1 MAITLGIDKPS
12 FVVDSRDRGDGS
24 IENFS
29 YVISITENDT
39 SGEFNQVAIT
49 SCTIPKS
56 YYDLAVDSELRV
68 DEDGDTRTITIP
80 KGNYNVNSIQN
91 VLLKL
96 LNEPATLEND
106 KPIYQMRY
114 PDCRLDNDVGK
125 FTWTVSYTNFT
136 EWIDATAYVVGNRII
151 VDGVDDVLVFN
162 VTYLC
167 ILNHTSTPL
176 DKPEVGVN
184 WETYWRVS
192 EITWEIIGDN
202 RLHDILGFDKD
213 VSGTTIILFENNQ
226 LTSKN
231 VINLEHTK
239 YISIRSNICHNEGAR
254 DGDPDILARIPIDD
268 TDKTVIHYRLIQLED
283 EIKTLVTSK
292 SNTYRFSLYDDDNRL
307 LDLNGNNWSMTL
319 FVSRFN
325 YHDEIDIK
333 HIKVQNIEKLNIN

>member
-1 MAITLGIDKPS
+1 MTVTLGIDKPS
-12 FVVDSRDRGDGS
+12 FVVDSRDRQDGD

-29 YVISITENDT
+29 YVLSITDNDT

-68 DEDGDTRTITIP
+68 DEDGIPRVIVVP
-80 KGNYNVNSIQN
+80 KGNYGIDSIQN

-96 LNEPATLEND
+96 LNEPATADPIN

-125 FTWTVSYTNFT
+125 FTWTVNKDTS
-136 EWIDATAYVVGNRII
+136 
-151 VDGVDDVLVFN
+151 VF
-162 VTYLC
+162 
-167 ILNHTSTPL
+167 P
-176 DKPEVGVN
+176 
-184 WETYWRVS
+184 
-192 EITWEIIGDN
+192 ITWEIIGDN

-213 VSGTTIILFENNQ
+213 VSGTTIILFENSQ

-239 YISIRSNICHNEGAR
+239 YIQIRSNICHNEGSR

-292 SNTYRFSLYDDDNRL
+292 SNAYRFSLYDDDNRL
-307 LDLNGNNWSMTL
+307 IDLNGNNWSMTL
-319 FVSRFN
+319 FISRFN

-333 HIKVQNIEKLNIN
+333 HIKVQNIEKLNIP

>member
-12 FVVDSRDRGDGS
+12 FVVDSRDRQDGD

-29 YVISITENDT
+29 FVINITENDT

-56 YYDLAVDSELRV
+56 YYDLAVDSELRIT
-68 DEDGDTRTITIP
+68 EDGVTRGIIIP
-80 KGNYNVNSIQN
+80 KGNYGINSIQN

-96 LNEPATLEND
+96 LNAPALVDNN
-106 KPIYQMRY
+106 KAIYQMRY
-114 PDCRLDNDVGK
+114 PDCRLDNDVGR
-125 FTWTVSYTNFT
+125 FTWGVNKDTGDPTSVPP
-136 EWIDATAYVVGNRII
+136 VVGP
-151 VDGVDDVLVFN
+151 F
-162 VTYLC
+162 
-167 ILNHTSTPL
+167 P
-176 DKPEVGVN
+176 
-184 WETYWRVS
+184 
-192 EITWEIIGDN
+192 ITWEIVGDN

-213 VSGTTIILFENNQ
+213 ISGTTTIPFVNGQ

-319 FVSRFN
+319 FVSRYN
-325 YHDEIDIK
+325 YHSEIDIK
-333 HIKVQNIEKLNIN
+333 HIKVQNLEKLNISIPPKRRSPVHMHCLYLRIVRSSGGSPELSKIRLSRLTW

>member
-239 YISIRSNICHNEGAR
+239 YISIR
-254 DGDPDILARIPIDD
+254 
-268 TDKTVIHYRLIQLED
+268 
-283 EIKTLVTSK
+283 
-292 SNTYRFSLYDDDNRL
+292 
-307 LDLNGNNWSMTL
+307 
-319 FVSRFN
+319 
-325 YHDEIDIK
+325 
-333 HIKVQNIEKLNIN
+333 